1 MTNVRGLL
9 VAGQNK
15 ALDAVFGSASPA
27 TLYAGL
33 AQAVSGSPLAPTG
46 EPTIGT
52 NGYTRVAITNNATNW
67 PAASGGAKTCGVDVV
82 FPTSTG
88 AWASGSSLTIFVLYD
103 AATSGAPIGFAT
115 LSTPIIISG
124 AGITV
129 KLLTANNDLQVSIT
143 GSDT

>member
-9 VAGQNK
+9 VAGQNQ
-15 ALDAVFGSASPA
+15 ALDAVFGSGTPA

-33 AQAVSGSPLAPTG
+33 AQSVTGSPLAPSG
-46 EPTIGT
+46 EPTIGS
-52 NGYTRVAITNNATNW
+52 NGYARVAITNNATNW
-67 PAASGGAKTCGVDVV
+67 PAASAGAKTCQVDVV
-82 FPTSTG
+82 FPTSSG
-88 AWASGSSLTIFVLYD
+88 AWASGNQLTVFVLYD
-103 AATSGAPIGFAT
+103 STSGGAAIGFAT

-129 KLLTANNDLQVSIT
+129 KLLHANNDLQVSIT